1 MLAFLPNARAALS
14 HIRRA
19 PATFFVGG
27 AILFLYFGVAV
38 SAQFWAPFS
47 YSQIGT
53 GLPLSG
59 PSLKHFFGVDQ
70 LGRDV
75 FSRVVLGTDKVLF
88 LAFTSTFVAMVMGGG
103 MGLLSG
109 FIGGWFD
116 TVFSRVI
123 DLGISIPILVFALL
137 VVAAAGTDLSGSL
150 FFLVFVVALVYFPR
164 IARMARAV
172 AIDWAVPDVMGRA
185 HARGEAVWYMVW
197 RELLPNAAGVLLVEF
212 GVRAG
217 WAPVLVGTLGFLG
230 FGVRPPLPEWGLMI
244 SENRIAMVSSPSVV
258 LAPMI
263 ALTGLVIGLNFFT
276 DGLARLLGRASSRG
290 AL

>member
-1 MLAFLPNARAALS
+1 
-14 HIRRA
+14 
-19 PATFFVGG
+19 
-27 AILFLYFGVAV
+27 
-38 SAQFWAPFS
+38 
-47 YSQIGT
+47 
-53 GLPLSG
+53 
-59 PSLKHFFGVDQ
+59 
-70 LGRDV
+70 
-75 FSRVVLGTDKVLF
+75 
-88 LAFTSTFVAMVMGGG
+88 
-103 MGLLSG
+103 
-109 FIGGWFD
+109 
-116 TVFSRVI
+116 
-123 DLGISIPILVFALL
+123 
-137 VVAAAGTDLSGSL
+137 
-150 FFLVFVVALVYFPR
+150 
-164 IARMARAV
+164 
-172 AIDWAVPDVMGRA
+172 
-185 HARGEAVWYMVW
+185 MVW

>member
-1 MLAFLPNARAALS
+1 
-14 HIRRA
+14 
-19 PATFFVGG
+19 
-27 AILFLYFGVAV
+27 
-38 SAQFWAPFS
+38 
-47 YSQIGT
+47 
-53 GLPLSG
+53 
-59 PSLKHFFGVDQ
+59 
-70 LGRDV
+70 
-75 FSRVVLGTDKVLF
+75 
-88 LAFTSTFVAMVMGGG
+88 
-103 MGLLSG
+103 
-109 FIGGWFD
+109 
-116 TVFSRVI
+116 
-123 DLGISIPILVFALL
+123 
-137 VVAAAGTDLSGSL
+137 
-150 FFLVFVVALVYFPR
+150 
-164 IARMARAV
+164 MARAV
-172 AIDWAVPDVMGRA
+172 AIDLAVRDFIVIA
-185 HARGEAVWYMVW
+185 HARGESVWYMVW